1 MRHLAACLAATLT
14 LLPLTAAADHCPQPC
29 GKVVDLDRY
38 EKEGKGSGLGAVAGG
53 VAGGLLGN
61 QIGGG
66 SGKTLATI
74 GGVAGGA
81 YVGNEVEKKSK
92 SVKMQKVTVAMDNGG
107 TQTFHMGEKSGY
119 HPGARVHVVDGKLRV
134 YTGK

>member
-53 VAGGLLGN
+53 A
-61 QIGGG
+61 
-66 SGKTLATI
+66 SG
-74 GGVAGGA
+74 
-81 YVGNEVEKKSK
+81 GNEVEKKSK

>member
-1 MRHLAACLAATLT
+1 MRMKLFAVAAAA
-14 LLPLTAAADHCPQPC
+14 LLPLSALADQCPQPC
-29 GKVVDLDRY
+29 GKVVDIDHY

-66 SGKTLATI
+66 TGKTLATI

-92 SVKMQKVTVAMDNGG
+92 SKKMQKVTVAMDHGG
-107 TQTFHMGEKSGY
+107 TQTFHMGEKAGFN
-119 HPGARVHVVDGKLRV
+119 PGARVQVVDGKLRL
-134 YTGK
+134 YAGR